1 MGESAV
7 KEAVDQVR
15 VGTHEA
21 SGTSST
27 SGTSGTSAPGSA
39 RPERA
44 RFEDGT
50 RTERLRGLLGVSPTL
65 PATLGAGV
73 ALVLLVTFLTLSTDT
88 FFRPRNLSNIMISA
102 SVFIILGVGQAL
114 VMNTAG
120 IDVSIGSTVALAA
133 SFLGSVIVG
142 TSGSAGLGIATALLV
157 GVVAGA
163 FNGVVIV
170 FLKIPP
176 IIATLGTL
184 TAYRGL
190 TFVRMG
196 STVFRPFPPEII
208 WFGRGRVLGVP
219 VPVLLAL
226 LIALWGAWFLRNTR
240 MGRGMTALGGDER
253 AARVSGVAINRYRI
267 MVYTIMGLLASVAAI
282 VHTGRL
288 DAVTAT
294 TAQMWELHTIALVV
308 IGGTALFGGQVTIAG
323 VVIGGLILGVLENGL
338 MLLGLSAFWQRVFL
352 GLVVIIAVGVRT
364 YKNLSPMGLERA

>member
-1 MGESAV
+1 MGESTV
-7 KEAVDQVR
+7 KEAMDQVR
-15 VGTHEA
+15 VGAHEA
-21 SGTSST
+21 ASTTS
-27 SGTSGTSAPGSA
+27 TSGTSAPGTA
-39 RPERA
+39 RPESA

-50 RTERLRGLLGVSPTL
+50 RRERLRGLLGVSPTL
-65 PATLGAGV
+65 PATLGAAV

-120 IDVSIGSTVALAA
+120 IDVSIGSTVALSA
-133 SFLGSVIVG
+133 SFLGTVIVG

-157 GVVAGA
+157 GLVAGA

-170 FLKIPP
+170 LLKIPP

>member
-1 MGESAV
+1 V
-7 KEAVDQVR
+7 KEASEHKPA
-15 VGTHEA
+15 GTHDVA
-21 SGTSST
+21 SAAVTGPASMD
-27 SGTSGTSAPGSA
+27 
-39 RPERA
+39 RA

-50 RTERLRGLLGVSPTL
+50 RLERLRGLLGVSPTL
-65 PATLGAGV
+65 PATLGAGA
-73 ALVLLVTFLTLSTDT
+73 ALVLLTVSLTLSTDT

-102 SVFIILGVGQAL
+102 AVFIILGVGQAL
-114 VMNTAG
+114 VMNTGG
-120 IDVSIGSTVALAA
+120 IDVSIGSTVALSA

-142 TSGSAGLGIATALLV
+142 TGGSVGRGISTALLI

-163 FNGVVIV
+163 FNGLVIV

-196 STVFRPFPPEII
+196 PTVYRPFPPEIV

-219 VPVLLAL
+219 VPVLLAG

-253 AARVSGVAINRYRI
+253 SARVSGVAIDRYRI
-267 MVYTIMGLLASVAAI
+267 MVYTIMGLLSAVAAI

-352 GLVVIIAVGVRT
+352 GLVVIVAVGVRT
-364 YKNLSPMGLERA
+364 YKNLSPMGLERS

>member
-1 MGESAV
+1 VSTTIGHDVAS
-7 KEAVDQVR
+7 
-15 VGTHEA
+15 A
-21 SGTSST
+21 SGEDREGPT
-27 SGTSGTSAPGSA
+27 AL
-39 RPERA
+39 A
-44 RFEDGT
+44 RF
-50 RTERLRGLLGVSPTL
+50 RALIGVSPTL
-65 PATLGAGV
+65 PATLGAAA
-73 ALVLLVTFLTLSTDT
+73 ALVLLAVFLSVATDT
-88 FFRPRNLSNIMISA
+88 FLRPRNLSNIAIAA

-120 IDVSIGSTVALAA
+120 IDVSIGSTVALSA

-142 TSGSAGLGIATALLV
+142 SGRSVGLGIGTALLI
-157 GVVAGA
+157 GIIAGA
-163 FNGVVIV
+163 FNGLVIV
-170 FLKIPP
+170 YLKIPP

-196 STVFRPFPPEII
+196 STVYRPFPEELI
-208 WFGRGRVLGVP
+208 WFGRGRIAGVP
-219 VPVLLAL
+219 VPVLIAGLT
-226 LIALWGAWFLRNTR
+226 ALWGAWFLRNTR
-240 MGRGMTALGGDER
+240 MGRGMTALGGNER
-253 AARVSGVAINRYRI
+253 AARVSGVAINRYRV
-267 MVYTIMGLLASVAAI
+267 MVYTIMGLLAAVAAV

-352 GLVVIIAVGVRT
+352 GFVVIVAVGVRT
-364 YKNLSPMGLERA
+364 YKNLSPMGLERT

>member
-1 MGESAV
+1 MSTTIGRDAASDAHNDE
-7 KEAVDQVR
+7 D
-15 VGTHEA
+15 A
-21 SGTSST
+21 SGF
-27 SGTSGTSAPGSA
+27 A
-39 RPERA
+39 
-44 RFEDGT
+44 
-50 RTERLRGLLGVSPTL
+50 RLRALIGVSPTL
-65 PATLGAGV
+65 PATLGAAT
-73 ALVLLVTFLTLSTDT
+73 ALVLLIVFLSTTTDT
-88 FFRPRNLSNIMISA
+88 FLRSRNLSNIAIAA

-120 IDVSIGSTVALAA
+120 IDVSIGSTVALSA

-142 TSGSAGLGIATALLV
+142 SGRSVGLGIGTALLI
-157 GVVAGA
+157 GIAAGA
-163 FNGVVIV
+163 FNGLVIV
-170 FLKIPP
+170 YLKIPP

-196 STVFRPFPPEII
+196 STVYRPFPEELI
-208 WFGRGRVLGVP
+208 WFGRGRVAGVP
-219 VPVLLAL
+219 VPVLIAGLT
-226 LIALWGAWFLRNTR
+226 ALWGAWFLRNTR
-240 MGRGMTALGGDER
+240 MGRGMTALGGNER
-253 AARVSGVAINRYRI
+253 AARVSGVAIDRYRV
-267 MVYTIMGLLASVAAI
+267 MVYTIMGLLSAVAAV

-352 GLVVIIAVGVRT
+352 GFVVIVAVGVRT
-364 YKNLSPMGLERA
+364 YKNLSPMGLERT

>member
-1 MGESAV
+1 MSTTTGS
-7 KEAVDQVR
+7 EA
-15 VGTHEA
+15 G
-21 SGTSST
+21 
-27 SGTSGTSAPGSA
+27 
-39 RPERA
+39 PETA
-44 RFEDGT
+44 LEEDGT
-50 RTERLRGLLGVSPTL
+50 SRIARLRAIIGVSPTL
-65 PATLGAGV
+65 PATLGAAT
-73 ALVLLVTFLTLSTDT
+73 ALVLLVIFLSVTTDT
-88 FFRPRNLSNIMISA
+88 FLRSRNLSNIAIAA

-120 IDVSIGSTVALAA
+120 IDVSIGSTVALSA

-142 TSGSAGLGIATALLV
+142 SGRSVGMGIGTALLV
-157 GVVAGA
+157 GIVAGT
-163 FNGVVIV
+163 FNGLVIV
-170 FLKIPP
+170 YLKIPP

-196 STVFRPFPPEII
+196 STVYRPFPEELI
-208 WFGRGRVLGVP
+208 WFGRGRVSGIP
-219 VPVLLAL
+219 VPVLLAGL
-226 LIALWGAWFLRNTR
+226 TALWGAWFLRNTR
-240 MGRGMTALGGDER
+240 MGRGMTALGGNER
-253 AARVSGVAINRYRI
+253 AARVSGVAIDRYRV
-267 MVYTIMGLLASVAAI
+267 MVYAIMGLLSAVAAV

-352 GLVVIIAVGVRT
+352 GFVVIIAVGVRT
-364 YKNLSPMGLERA
+364 YKNLSPMGLERS